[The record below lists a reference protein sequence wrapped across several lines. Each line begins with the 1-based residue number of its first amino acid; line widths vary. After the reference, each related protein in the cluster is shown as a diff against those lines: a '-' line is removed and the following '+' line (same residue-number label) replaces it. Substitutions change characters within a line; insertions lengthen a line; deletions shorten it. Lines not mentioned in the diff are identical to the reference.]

1 MTTAWEQV
9 RAVADTVLYEGYLLY
24 PYRASSRKNQCRW
37 QFGVLGPPGAAE
49 AGVGEEATLEAG
61 FLIEDGRTLT
71 LIVRFLQ
78 LQRRRVL
85 RGDPRLGL
93 VPVEELVTPAGTWLT
108 WDEAVEREIALE
120 PLNLADSRRSWT
132 LPFTAP
138 CGTDVE
144 EIAGG
149 QLVRIRRELRGT
161 VSVEAA
167 TDGGMQRL
175 RVTVANTGVP
185 AADRDEAIATS
196 LIGTHLI
203 AAVTGGHFVSL
214 VDPPPGATAAA
225 ARCRQRRCFPVLA
238 GPPDVD
244 DLLLISPIILYDH
257 PAVAEQS
264 DGALY
269 DSTEIDEILTL
280 RVMTMTD
287 QEKLQARATD
297 ARAAAIID
305 RCDAMSPEAMQ
316 RLHGVLRDPH
326 ATDAWWDPDADR
338 AVDPESDTVTVDG
351 VAVARGSRVRLR
363 PGRCADAQD
372 IFVAGRTARVAAV
385 HQDVDGNTHIAV
397 VVEDDPAAE
406 LHDWYG
412 RYLYFAPEEVE
423 PLGTEQPSPEGR
435 PKWRS

>member
-203 AAVTGGHFVSL
+203 AAVTG
-214 VDPPPGATAAA
+214 
-225 ARCRQRRCFPVLA
+225 
-238 GPPDVD
+238 
-244 DLLLISPIILYDH
+244 
-257 PAVAEQS
+257 
-264 DGALY
+264 
-269 DSTEIDEILTL
+269 
-280 RVMTMTD
+280 
-287 QEKLQARATD
+287 
-297 ARAAAIID
+297 
-305 RCDAMSPEAMQ
+305 
-316 RLHGVLRDPH
+316 
-326 ATDAWWDPDADR
+326 
-338 AVDPESDTVTVDG
+338 
-351 VAVARGSRVRLR
+351 
-363 PGRCADAQD
+363 
-372 IFVAGRTARVAAV
+372 
-385 HQDVDGNTHIAV
+385 
-397 VVEDDPAAE
+397 
-406 LHDWYG
+406 
-412 RYLYFAPEEVE
+412 
-423 PLGTEQPSPEGR
+423 
-435 PKWRS
+435 